1 VRTLTETE
9 ARALLTLC
17 VDDVDAALIDGIR
30 RNDPKNYGSREA
42 LLAQLDVLEKVRER
56 LNVRFEWH
64 DPSIN

>member
-1 VRTLTETE
+1 MRMLTEAE
-9 ARALLTLC
+9 ARELLMQC
-17 VDDVDAALIDGIR
+17 VEDVDAALIDGIR

-42 LLAQLDVLEKVRER
+42 LLAQLDVLEKVRGR